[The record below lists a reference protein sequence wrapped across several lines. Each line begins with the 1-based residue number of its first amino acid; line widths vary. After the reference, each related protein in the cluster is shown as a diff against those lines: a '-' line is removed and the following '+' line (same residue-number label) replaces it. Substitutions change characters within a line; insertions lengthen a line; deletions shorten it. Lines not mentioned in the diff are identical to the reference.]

1 MSQSLTCLQIGISTP
16 DTQQIWRPTDTT
28 VCQSQRPIDNII
40 SVIDLPINLSKL
52 FDLKTKI
59 RWNAKFHCKN
69 RFNHVPVLRKAS
81 NSDWGLQYHLT
92 FIVKHF
98 FAQTRSNNHE
108 VWVTDFLRKLG
119 EGTKGSQTLRPTPPI
134 TMPINEIYNPNSMCS
149 NLWCC
154 HLVLV
159 KHLVHWKAYLSMAC
173 TSSGKRMTFTSN
185 PDARNACTYCC
196 NNTPNSHHYR
206 LLFIG
211 EKPEDQI

>member
-108 VWVTDFLRKLG
+108 VWVTDFLENLVRVQKDHKLSG
-119 EGTKGSQTLRPTPPI
+119 LPHLSQCQLMKFTILI
-134 TMPINEIYNPNSMCS
+134 LC
-149 NLWCC
+149 
-154 HLVLV
+154 VLICGV
-159 KHLVHWKAYLSMAC
+159 AI
-173 TSSGKRMTFTSN
+173 
-185 PDARNACTYCC
+185 
-196 NNTPNSHHYR
+196 
-206 LLFIG
+206 LF
-211 EKPEDQI
+211 